1 LFNEQRTRGSVAPHA
16 QSDAWMGGGQAES
29 GAIRPVRACAVRAA
43 VRDGACRVETKTYSI
58 YTIDKD
64 SKQVIFTMGLW
75 YLQPNP
81 AEFSAPLETGKIQD
95 A

>member
-1 LFNEQRTRGSVAPHA
+1 MYE
-16 QSDAWMGGGQAES
+16 GGQAEPE
-29 GAIRPVRACAVRAA
+29 AIRPVRACAIRAA
-43 VRDGACRVETKTYSI
+43 VRDGACRGETKAYPI
-58 YTIDKD
+58 YTSNKY
-64 SKQVIFTMGLW
+64 SKQVIFIMGRW